1 MPDPRAQRAAE
12 IQEAIRRVLYDDWN
26 PIGVDSLPP
35 DEYDAYIAPIYRLLT
50 ETRTELDLLQAL
62 RRIERN
68 ILGESTTPVGRLREL
83 AAKLLAL
90 DVRLG

>member
-1 MPDPRAQRAAE
+1 MPDSRTRRAAE

-35 DEYDAYIAPIYRLLT
+35 DEYDSYITPLYRLLT
-50 ETRTELDLLQAL
+50 ETRSELDVLEAL

-68 ILGESTTPVGRLREL
+68 VLGESTSPVGRLREI

-90 DVRLG
+90 DVNLR